1 LSVDNSLAYFQYLYS
16 PPFYGRDK
24 EGDCSSTPCAFPKKD
39 GKKKF
44 KPIISCKSSDTLDG
58 YECAL
63 VSSAF
68 HLSNGRIA
76 YMLKG
81 RTV

>member
-1 LSVDNSLAYFQYLYS
+1 MEEIKRGIVH
-16 PPFYGRDK
+16 PPPR
-24 EGDCSSTPCAFPKKD
+24 AFPKKD